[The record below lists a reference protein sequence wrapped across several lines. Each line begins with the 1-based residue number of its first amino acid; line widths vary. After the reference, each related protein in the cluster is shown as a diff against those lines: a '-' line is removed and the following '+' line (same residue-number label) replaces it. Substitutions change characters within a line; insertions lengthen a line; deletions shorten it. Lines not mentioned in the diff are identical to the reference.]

1 MYWMCPVVDVNHL
14 SKFGENWPI
23 TVRAMFQIVTKRSNN
38 AKASGKVM
46 LDAHQKLANTKI

>member
-14 SKFGENWPI
+14 NKFGENWPI